1 MFRYGTRKCRG
12 AHSSS
17 AATKSSCWGP
27 GLACCSRGVVG
38 EVIHLSCWLDAVT
51 IWLRA
56 AAAFADVAL
65 NALASISHFVDS
77 HFRARLV
84 WIPLLV
90 AGLTPSLA
98 AQQRTEADFTI
109 RNFQFR
115 NGEILPELKVHYV
128 TLGVP
133 QRDSGGHVSNAV
145 LLLHGTGGS
154 LNGFLSERYSVLFKP
169 GQPLDS
175 SRYYIVI
182 PDSIGHGRSSKS
194 SDGLRLR
201 FPHYDY
207 SDMVEAQYRL
217 VTAGLRVDRLKLVSG
232 ISMGGMH
239 AWMWGEE
246 HPEMVD
252 NLFPLVCMP
261 MAITG
266 VNRLWRDL
274 AIYLITSDPE
284 YQSGNYESE
293 HGINQAIS
301 MFELLMDAASLVQPN
316 ASDRDVA
323 DTLFKIWM
331 GEAGTKRDAGDLVYA
346 LDASRNYNPEP
357 NLERIR
363 ARVFAINAEDD
374 FINTTDQATMEALM
388 KRVKRGR
395 FVLLPETAGTHGHSS
410 GGDPSLWKQYLA
422 ELMR

>member
-1 MFRYGTRKCRG
+1 MVC
-12 AHSSS
+12 
-17 AATKSSCWGP
+17 
-27 GLACCSRGVVG
+27 L
-38 EVIHLSCWLDAVT
+38 
-51 IWLRA
+51 
-56 AAAFADVAL
+56 
-65 NALASISHFVDS
+65 
-77 HFRARLV
+77 
-84 WIPLLV
+84 PLLM
-90 AGLTPSLA
+90 AFLA
-98 AQQRTEADFTI
+98 PFLIAQQRTEADFTI
-109 RNFQFR
+109 RNFQFHS
-115 NGEILPELKVHYV
+115 GETLPELKIHYV

-133 QRDSGGHVSNAV
+133 QRDAGGHVTNAV

-154 LNGFLSERYSVLFKP
+154 LNGFLSQRYSALFQR
-169 GQPLDS
+169 GEPLDS
-175 SRYYIVI
+175 SRYYIII
-182 PDSIGHGRSSKS
+182 PDSIGHGRSSKP
-194 SDGLRLR
+194 SDGLRTR
-201 FPHYDY
+201 FPRYDY
-207 SDMVEAQYRL
+207 ADMVEAQYRL
-217 VTAGLRVDRLKLVSG
+217 VTAGLRIDRLKLVSG
-232 ISMGGMH
+232 TSMGGMH
-239 AWMWGEE
+239 AWMWAEE

-261 MAITG
+261 TAITG

-274 AIYLITSDPE
+274 AIYLITSDSE

-293 HGINQAIS
+293 HGINQAIG

-323 DTLFKIWM
+323 DTLYKIWM
-331 GEAGTKRDAGDLVYA
+331 GEAGSKRDATDLVYA

-363 ARVFAINAEDD
+363 ARVIAVNAEDD
-374 FINTTDQATMEALM
+374 FISTSDQATMEALM

>member
-1 MFRYGTRKCRG
+1 MGFQPR
-12 AHSSS
+12 
-17 AATKSSCWGP
+17 
-27 GLACCSRGVVG
+27 V
-38 EVIHLSCWLDAVT
+38 
-51 IWLRA
+51 
-56 AAAFADVAL
+56 
-65 NALASISHFVDS
+65 
-77 HFRARLV
+77 RLV
-84 WIPLLV
+84 WLSLL
-90 AGLTPSLA
+90 AALLTSSVA

-115 NGEILPELKVHYV
+115 NGEILPELKLHYV
-128 TLGVP
+128 TLGIP
-133 QRDSGGHVSNAV
+133 QRDASGHVSNAI

-154 LNGFLSERYSVLFKP
+154 LNGFLSERYSALFKR
-169 GQPLDS
+169 GEPLDS
-175 SRYYIVI
+175 SRYYIII
-182 PDSIGHGRSSKS
+182 PDSIGHGRSSKP
-194 SDGLRLR
+194 SDGLRTR

-207 SDMVEAQYRL
+207 SDMVEAEYRL
-217 VTAGLRVDRLKLVSG
+217 VTLGLRVDRLKLVSG

-239 AWMWGEE
+239 AWMWAEE

-274 AIYLITSDPE
+274 AIYLITSDPD

-293 HGINQAIS
+293 HGINQAIG

-316 ASDRDVA
+316 ASERDVA

-331 GEAGTKRDAGDLVYA
+331 GEADTKRDATDLVYA

-363 ARVFAINAEDD
+363 SRVIAVNAEDD
-374 FINTTDQATMEALM
+374 FISATDQATMEALM
-388 KRVKRGR
+388 KRIKRGR

>member
-1 MFRYGTRKCRG
+1 M
-12 AHSSS
+12 
-17 AATKSSCWGP
+17 
-27 GLACCSRGVVG
+27 
-38 EVIHLSCWLDAVT
+38 
-51 IWLRA
+51 
-56 AAAFADVAL
+56 AL
-65 NALASISHFVDS
+65 QP
-77 HFRARLV
+77 RARLV

-90 AGLTPSLA
+90 ACLASSLA
-98 AQQRTEADFTI
+98 GQRTESDFTI

-115 NGEILPELKVHYV
+115 DGEMLPELKIHYV

-133 QRDSGGHVSNAV
+133 KRDAGGQVSNAV

-154 LNGFLSERYSVLFKP
+154 LDGFLSERYSVLFKP

-175 SRYYIVI
+175 TRYYIII
-182 PDSIGHGRSSKS
+182 PDSIGHGRSSKP

-207 SDMVEAQYRL
+207 ADMVEAQYRL
-217 VTAGLRVDRLKLVSG
+217 VTAGLRVDHLKLVSG

-239 AWMWGEE
+239 AWMWSEQ

-261 MAITG
+261 TAISG

-293 HGINQAIS
+293 HGINQAIG
-301 MFELLMDAASLVQPN
+301 MFELLMDAASLAQPN
-316 ASDRDVA
+316 ASERDVA
-323 DTLFKIWM
+323 DTLYKIWM
-331 GEAGTKRDAGDLVYA
+331 GEAATKRDATDLVYA

-363 ARVFAINAEDD
+363 ARVMAVNAEDD
-374 FINTTDQATMEALM
+374 FINTTDQATMEGLL
-388 KRVKRGR
+388 KRVKRGS

>member
-1 MFRYGTRKCRG
+1 MGSY
-12 AHSSS
+12 
-17 AATKSSCWGP
+17 
-27 GLACCSRGVVG
+27 
-38 EVIHLSCWLDAVT
+38 
-51 IWLRA
+51 
-56 AAAFADVAL
+56 
-65 NALASISHFVDS
+65 
-77 HFRARLV
+77 FRAWLV

-90 AGLTPSLA
+90 AGLTPSLV
-98 AQQRTEADFTI
+98 AQQRTESDFTI

-115 NGEILPELKVHYV
+115 NGEILPELKIHYV

-133 QRDSGGHVSNAV
+133 QRDAGGHVSNAV

-175 SRYYIVI
+175 SRYYIII

-316 ASDRDVA
+316 ASERDVA

-346 LDASRNYNPEP
+346 LDASRDYNPEP

-363 ARVFAINAEDD
+363 ARVLAVNAEDD

-410 GGDPSLWKQYLA
+410 GGDPSLWKQHLA